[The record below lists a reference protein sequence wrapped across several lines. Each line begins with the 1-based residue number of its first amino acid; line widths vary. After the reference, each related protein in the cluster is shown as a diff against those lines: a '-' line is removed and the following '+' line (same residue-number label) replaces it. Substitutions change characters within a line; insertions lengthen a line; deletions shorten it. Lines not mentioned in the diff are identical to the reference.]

1 MAIISAKDN
10 SLIVEPKPTELPL
23 KTLSSEYA
31 KCLFLLASYVALGYD
46 FQWVGYFIYFKF
58 TLVFLYLMFL
68 IDVL

>member
-46 FQWVGYFIYFKF
+46 FQ
-58 TLVFLYLMFL
+58 
-68 IDVL
+68 